1 MKRILIIEDD
11 RLVANIYGNKYTSA
25 GFDVEICTDGAEGLQ
40 LLKSFAPDLV
50 QLDLQIPHVTGVEII
65 RSIRSQPET
74 KSLPVIVLSNCY
86 VTDLVK
92 EAWKAGATKCLSKLE
107 CTPNV
112 MLEVVRKFFAPAAA
126 TTGTIVASTT
136 TTTTVT
142 PRIAQAIP
150 EPEPDQTFL
159 EEIRHAFLER
169 SGPLLAALRQRL
181 KALARAETETARM
194 HELHALCRS
203 MHSLAGNSALAA
215 FHRIFKLS
223 SALEALLKELSLK
236 PKHLTPSSLH
246 SLANGI
252 DVLALLLENPTGT
265 ETESGPPGVALV
277 VDDEMMSRRAVC
289 AALAKA
295 NLAAISLED
304 PVLAL
309 QVLQTNHFSLIFLD
323 VEMPG
328 MNGFE
333 LCNHLR
339 TLPSNKTT
347 PVIFITSLTD
357 FENRTRSAMS
367 GGNEL
372 IAKPF
377 LLMEL
382 AVKALCFTFKA
393 QASREAR
400 QNVTERVFLPPLE
413 TTPFTGRSVQ
423 PGHHVQTPT
432 NS

>member
-65 RSIRSQPET
+65 RSIRNQPET

-112 MLEVVRKFFAPAAA
+112 MLEVVRKVFAPAAT
-126 TTGTIVASTT
+126 TTGTIVASI
-136 TTTTVT
+136 TTTVT
-142 PRIAQAIP
+142 PRIAQVIP

-252 DVLALLLENPTGT
+252 DVLALLLETPTGT

-289 AALAKA
+289 GALAKA
-295 NLAAISLED
+295 NLAATSLED

-309 QVLQTNHFSLIFLD
+309 QVLQNNHFSLIFLD

-328 MNGFE
+328 MTGFE
-333 LCNHLR
+333 LCNQLR

-347 PVIFITSLTD
+347 PVIFITSLGD

-382 AVKALCFTFKA
+382 AVKALCFIFKA

-413 TTPFTGRSVQ
+413 TTPFPGVAVQ
-423 PGHHVQTPT
+423 PRQNFQATA